1 MYALSYLLAAR
12 LKNTVRDLL
21 RHPGRLLY
29 VVILVLLFLFAAV
42 GSSGLASDHVRD
54 LHELAAMGNG
64 LFLLVFL
71 LGLWNGFAKGGSVFS
86 MADVNLLFPSPIR
99 RTQALFYAL
108 LRQMSTTLLVG
119 LVLLYQYGWLHSSYH
134 ISVLGMAAVCL
145 GYVLAL
151 FLGQVTAMT
160 LYTYTSNR
168 PGAQKVLQGVLILCL
183 LALAGWVCLGGWQ
196 SPQDRLAGLVN
207 AANGWPVKL
216 FPVGGWLGWSFAGV
230 LGLDRWWPGLALCA
244 VWLAVMVVL
253 LVRFPGD
260 WYEDVLRTAELAQ
273 SAIAAK
279 KEGNLDAAPGKIRL
293 GKTGLGKGWGASTF
307 YYKQKREDTRGGWL
321 LLSPASLAF
330 AGVVIV
336 LAVLWRSAGLLTL
349 FGLSV
354 YLQIFSTGQNRLS
367 RELGKPFLYLVPEPA
382 FAKLLQCLRA
392 LLPSAGME
400 AVVTFVPVCLLL
412 GLGPG
417 SMLACVFSRLT
428 YALLFQ
434 SGDLLVERFWSGA
447 NKTLLMVLYLVIL
460 LLLTLPGV
468 IVGTLLFGYFRL
480 PGGAVGGLIAAGI
493 VNLPVALLLLYSLRN
508 MLEDTEYTR

>member
-42 GSSGLASDHVRD
+42 GSSGLASDHVRN

-293 GKTGLGKGWGASTF
+293 GKTGLGKGWGASAF

-468 IVGTLLFGYFRL
+468 IVGTLIFGYFRL

>member
-1 MYALSYLLAAR
+1 MYALSYLLATR

-134 ISVLGMAAVCL
+134 ISVSGMAAVCL

-168 PGAQKVLQGVLILCL
+168 PGAQKVLQSVLILCL
-183 LALAGWVCLGGWQ
+183 LALAGWVCL
-196 SPQDRLAGLVN
+196 
-207 AANGWPVKL
+207 
-216 FPVGGWLGWSFAGV
+216 GGWLGWSFAGV

-293 GKTGLGKGWGASTF
+293 GKTGLGKGWGASAF

-417 SMLACVFSRLT
+417 SILACVFSRLT

-460 LLLTLPGV
+460 LLLTPPGV

>member
-1 MYALSYLLAAR
+1 MLTLEHVTKYYGRTLANDDISFRVEAGQIAILLGPNGAGKSTLIKCISGLLRYTGTITIGGFWNKTDEAKRLLAYFPETPA
-12 LKNTVRDLL
+12 VYDLL
-21 RHPGRLLY
+21 TVAEHLE
-29 VVILVLLFLFAAV
+29 F
-42 GSSGLASDHVRD
+42 
-54 LHELAAMGNG
+54 
-64 LFLLVFL
+64 
-71 LGLWNGFAKGGSVFS
+71 
-86 MADVNLLFPSPIR
+86 IR
-99 RTQALFYAL
+99 RAY
-108 LRQMSTTLLVG
+108 
-119 LVLLYQYGWLHSSYH
+119 
-134 ISVLGMAAVCL
+134 
-145 GYVLAL
+145 
-151 FLGQVTAMT
+151 
-160 LYTYTSNR
+160 
-168 PGAQKVLQGVLILCL
+168 
-183 LALAGWVCLGGWQ
+183 
-196 SPQDRLAGLVN
+196 RLAGLVN

-293 GKTGLGKGWGASTF
+293 GKTGLGKGWGASAF

-417 SMLACVFSRLT
+417 SILACVFSRLT

>member
-1 MYALSYLLAAR
+1 MHALSYLMAAR
-12 LKNTVRDLL
+12 LKNTVKDLL

-29 VVILVLLFLFAAV
+29 VVVLILLFFFAAA
-42 GSSGLASDHVRD
+42 GSSSLEFGAFRD
-54 LHELAAMGNG
+54 PRELAAMGSG

-71 LGLWNGFAKGGSVFS
+71 LSLWNGFSKGGSIFS

-108 LRQMSTTLLVG
+108 LRQISTTLLVG
-119 LVLLYQYGWLHSSYH
+119 LVLLYQYGWLHDTYH
-134 ISVLGMAAVCL
+134 ISVFGMVAVCL
-145 GYVLAL
+145 GYILAL

-160 LYTYTSNR
+160 VYTYTSSR
-168 PGAQKVLQGVLILCL
+168 SGAQKVLQTVLVLCL
-183 LALAGWVCLGGWQ
+183 LALAVWVCLGIWR

-230 LGLDRWWPGLALCA
+230 LGLDSWWPGLVLCA
-244 VWLAVMVVL
+244 GWLLVLVWL

-260 WYEDVLRTAELAQ
+260 WYEDVLKTAELAQ
-273 SAIAAK
+273 SAIAAW
-279 KEGNLDAAPGKIRL
+279 KEGTGEAAPGKIRL
-293 GKTGLGKGWGASTF
+293 GKTGLGKGWGASAF
-307 YYKQKREDTRGGWL
+307 YYKQKREDQRGGWL
-321 LLSPASLAF
+321 LLSPTSLTF
-330 AGVVIV
+330 AGIIIV
-336 LAVLWRSAGLLTL
+336 LAVFWKSAGLLTL

-392 LLPSAGME
+392 LLPSAVIE

-417 SMLACVFSRLT
+417 TMLACVFSRLT

-447 NKTLLMVLYLVIL
+447 NKTLLMVLYLVVL
-460 LLLTLPGV
+460 LLLTLPG
-468 IVGTLLFGYFRL
+468 ILVGALLFGYFRL
-480 PGGAVGGLIAAGI
+480 PGGAVGGLIAAGT

>member
-42 GSSGLASDHVRD
+42 GSSGLASDHVRN

-134 ISVLGMAAVCL
+134 ISVLGMAAMCL

-216 FPVGGWLGWSFAGV
+216 FPVGGWLGWS
-230 LGLDRWWPGLALCA
+230 
-244 VWLAVMVVL
+244 
-253 LVRFPGD
+253 
-260 WYEDVLRTAELAQ
+260 
-273 SAIAAK
+273 
-279 KEGNLDAAPGKIRL
+279 
-293 GKTGLGKGWGASTF
+293 
-307 YYKQKREDTRGGWL
+307 
-321 LLSPASLAF
+321 F

-417 SMLACVFSRLT
+417 SILACVFSRLT

>member
-1 MYALSYLLAAR
+1 MHALSYLLAAR
-12 LKNTVRDLL
+12 LKNTGKDLL

-42 GSSGLASDHVRD
+42 GSSGLESEAVRNVS
-54 LHELAAMGNG
+54 ELAAMGNG

-71 LGLWNGFAKGGSVFS
+71 LGLWNGFSKGGSVFS
-86 MADVNLLFPSPIR
+86 MADVNLIFPSPIR

-119 LVLLYQYGWLHSSYH
+119 LVLLYQYGWLHSIYH
-134 ISVLGMAAVCL
+134 ISLPGMAALCL

-160 LYTYTSNR
+160 IYTYTSSR
-168 PGAQKVLQGVLILCL
+168 TGAQKFLQAIFLLCL
-183 LALAGWVCLGGWQ
+183 AALAVWACLGMWRA
-196 SPQDRLAGLVN
+196 PQNRLGGLVA

-230 LGLDRWWPGLALCA
+230 LGLDSWWPGLALCA
-244 VWLAVMVVL
+244 AWLAVMVVL

-260 WYEDVLRTAELAQ
+260 WYEDVLKTAELAQ
-273 SAIAAK
+273 SAIATR
-279 KEGNLDAAPGKIRL
+279 KEGTGEAAPSKIRL
-293 GKTGLGKGWGASTF
+293 GKTALGNGWGASAF
-307 YYKQKREDTRGGWL
+307 YYKQKREDRRGGWL
-321 LLSPASLAF
+321 LLSPTSLAF

-336 LAVLWRSAGLLTL
+336 LAVFWRSAGLVTL

-392 LLPSAGME
+392 LLPSALME

-417 SMLACVFSRLT
+417 SVLACVFSRLT

-447 NKTLLMVLYLVIL
+447 NKTLLMVLYLVVL
-460 LLLTLPGV
+460 LLLTLPG
-468 IVGTLLFGYFRL
+468 ILVGALLFGYFRL
-480 PGGAVGGLIAAGI
+480 PGGAVGGLISAGI
-493 VNLPVALLLLYSLRN
+493 INLPVALLLLYSLRN